1 MDRSMARYSEKMHLT
16 EMTYQFLKVNSGH
29 FASCEICFIN
39 QDTYSAVSMVQRLN
53 LDRENV
59 VETLKNVYHWLLH
72 QPQYLAGGYLYKL
85 SNRDYLFSTL

>member
-1 MDRSMARYSEKMHLT
+1 MDRSMPRYSEKMHLT

-29 FASCEICFIN
+29 FASCEFFFIN

-72 QPQYLAGGYLYKL
+72 QPQYLARGYLYKL